1 MRDLLQQ
8 IRSAKSDNA
17 ETPEAAA
24 EALLWRAILSHPV
37 ATASFQRRLPLGP
50 FVVPFLSHSHRFII
64 EVLPMESLSEQQAR
78 RAAFRL
84 AYFETQGFRVQRL
97 DYAEVLADP
106 AGIVDLIMASLRPSM
121 AA

>member
-24 EALLWRAILSHPV
+24 EAALWRAILNHPV

-50 FVVPFLSHSHRFII
+50 FVVSFLSHSHRLII
-64 EVLPMESLSEQQAR
+64 EVLPVEALSEQQAR

-97 DYAEVLADP
+97 DYEDVLADP
-106 AGIVDLIMASLRPSM
+106 AGMVDMIMASLRSPL